1 MNLFYN
7 CLLTF
12 ARNLPEDL
20 WIDLFSNY
28 NIQMVNLLGKLFLL
42 FQALTDNTCD
52 SVFCLFIHQYP
63 NQDQWTIILEECFLF
78 IRPRHLIIYNPHIL
92 AQQYCERL
100 NTHLKL
106 SFLLLL
112 HLLLLAPA
120 FLYLLQVELFFSPDQ
135 LLFTFI
141 KHRKKILKIQS
152 QHQSF
157 SA

>member
-63 NQDQWTIILEECFLF
+63 NQDQ
-78 IRPRHLIIYNPHIL
+78 
-92 AQQYCERL
+92 
-100 NTHLKL
+100 
-106 SFLLLL
+106 
-112 HLLLLAPA
+112 
-120 FLYLLQVELFFSPDQ
+120 
-135 LLFTFI
+135 
-141 KHRKKILKIQS
+141 
-152 QHQSF
+152 
-157 SA
+157 